1 MDRRNALRNLGILTG
16 GMVLLPSCD
25 FSEEKVSLV
34 MNKLNIKA
42 SEETLMKELVSS
54 IIPEGEIPGAGSLE
68 VHNFVWIMVD
78 DCMDDEKQASFLKG
92 MKSFDSFVK
101 KTNGTSFLSMQQTER
116 ENTLSDLLNIKT
128 DDSDPLQK
136 DIFLFVSTVKGLTSY
151 GYMQS
156 EYIMKEV
163 MPYTLIPGSYGP
175 CETVD
180 KSKRINVN
188 G

>member
-1 MDRRNALRNLGILTG
+1 MFLGKCR
-16 GMVLLPSCD
+16 S
-25 FSEEKVSLV
+25 EKVSLV
-34 MNKLNIKA
+34 MNKLKIKA

-54 IIPEGEIPGAGSLE
+54 IIPEGDIPGAASLE

-78 DCMDDEKQASFLKG
+78 DCINDERQASFLKG
-92 MKSFDSFVK
+92 MKSFDSYVK
-101 KTNGTSFLSMQQTER
+101 KTAGTSFLSMQQNER
-116 ENTLSDLLNIKT
+116 ESTLSDLLNIKSK
-128 DDSDPLQK
+128 DSDPAQK
-136 DIFLFVSTVKGLTSY
+136 EILFFVSIVKGLTSY

-188 G
+188 A

>member
-42 SEETLMKELVSS
+42 SEEALMKALVSS
-54 IIPEGEIPGAGSLE
+54 IIPEGDIPGAASLE
-68 VHNFVWIMVD
+68 VHHFVWIMVD

-101 KTNGTSFLSMQQTER
+101 KTTGTSFLSMQESER
-116 ENTLSDLLNIKT
+116 ENTLSDLLHIKNE
-128 DDSDPLQK
+128 DSDQAQK
-136 DIFLFVSTVKGLTSY
+136 DISFFVSSVKSLTSY

-180 KSKRINVN
+180 NSKRINVN
-188 G
+188 A

>member
-1 MDRRNALRNLGILTG
+1 
-16 GMVLLPSCD
+16 
-25 FSEEKVSLV
+25 
-34 MNKLNIKA
+34 
-42 SEETLMKELVSS
+42 
-54 IIPEGEIPGAGSLE
+54 
-68 VHNFVWIMVD
+68 
-78 DCMDDEKQASFLKG
+78 